1 MMETTGDIK
10 DVIDDKLADLK
21 IDLEEGR
28 RKLSVYGEKMTDY
41 IKANPGKCVAGAIA
55 VGFLLGKLA
64 RR

>member
-1 MMETTGDIK
+1 METRGDIK
-10 DVIDDKLADLK
+10 NVLDDKLADLK
-21 IDLEEGR
+21 IDFDEGK
-28 RKLSVYGEKMTDY
+28 RKLSAYSGKMTDY

>member
-1 MMETTGDIK
+1 MEPRGDIK
-10 DVIDDKLADLK
+10 NVIDDKLADLK
-21 IDLEEGR
+21 IDIDEGK
-28 RKLSVYGEKMTDY
+28 RKLSAYGEKATEY